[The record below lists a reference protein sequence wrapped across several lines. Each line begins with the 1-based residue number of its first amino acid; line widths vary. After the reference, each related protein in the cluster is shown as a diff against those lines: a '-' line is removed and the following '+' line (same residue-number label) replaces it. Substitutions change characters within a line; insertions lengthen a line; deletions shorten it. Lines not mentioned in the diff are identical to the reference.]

1 MNQSL
6 GIFVAKCGDNDFR
19 YAISKSTGHV
29 NSYPKQ
35 YFHDKTKSF
44 TSLDEAMNMGII
56 TSVSMGIENI
66 VTEYVGDFSKLFS
79 YDDEWDN
86 HVGDVIGF

>member
-1 MNQSL
+1 MSQSL

-19 YAISKSTGHV
+19 YTISKSTGHV
-29 NSYPKQ
+29 HSYPQQ

-44 TSLDEAMNMGII
+44 SSLDEAISMGQI
-56 TSVSMGIENI
+56 TSKLMGVENI
-66 VTEYVGDFSKLFS
+66 MTQYIGDFSKIFS
-79 YDDEWDN
+79 HDDPWDN